1 MPEYLSPGVYIEE
14 IDIGPK
20 PIEGVSTGTAGFLG
34 PTERGPIDP
43 SLITSFEEFQR
54 KFGSFINESYMA
66 YAIDGFFRNG
76 GKRCYISRIYSR
88 DNAKFGEHKLA
99 ADRVKSQSRL
109 PVLESGEIE
118 YIIKQRMPIFIENPM
133 ILKD

>member
-1 MPEYLSPGVYIEE
+1 MVQNLSKELGT
-14 IDIGPK
+14 
-20 PIEGVSTGTAGFLG
+20 STAGFLG

-54 KFGSFINESYMA
+54 KFGSYINESYLA

-88 DNAKFGEHKLA
+88 ENAKFGEHKIPA
-99 ADRVKSQSRL
+99 G
-109 PVLESGEIE
+109 PGEIT
-118 YIIKQRMPIFIENPM
+118 IKTSGPGDWGNRVYYGITDATLHKKPEDPER
-133 ILKD
+133 LKFFRLT

>member
-20 PIEGVSTGTAGFLG
+20 PIEGVSTRVPAGFLG

-54 KFGSFINESYMA
+54 KFGGFINESYLA

-88 DNAKFGEHKLA
+88 DNAKFEEP
-99 ADRVKSQSRL
+99 S
-109 PVLESGEIE
+109 
-118 YIIKQRMPIFIENPM
+118 YQR
-133 ILKD
+133 D